1 MVSGRPT
8 TRDFAMNYLY
18 YGFIIL
24 VFFAII
30 LLIEA
35 CHLWWQSRHSSAAK
49 RLENRIRMM
58 SAGGHGNGKAVSI
71 LKQRELSNSPLMT
84 GLLLRVPR
92 IQVLDRWLVQSGLSW
107 SVGKFLSYT
116 VFPPL
121 VVWAVGSLIYM
132 PLLAQLAA
140 MLIVGLFAPLKV
152 SRAKAKRLRLIE
164 EQLPEAA
171 DMISRSLRAGHSFST
186 ALGIV
191 GDEMPEPI
199 GSEFRTAFDEINFGV
214 PLNDAL
220 GGLANRVPISDLR
233 YFVIAVL
240 IQRESGGNL
249 AEILANISQLIRSR
263 LALLGKVRVL
273 SAEGRLSA
281 WILGALPFV
290 IALLISIVNPN
301 FLRVLWT
308 DPAGLK
314 LIGAAL
320 VMMMTGVVWM
330 RKIIRI
336 HV

>member
-1 MVSGRPT
+1 
-8 TRDFAMNYLY
+8 
-18 YGFIIL
+18 
-24 VFFAII
+24 
-30 LLIEA
+30 
-35 CHLWWQSRHSSAAK
+35 
-49 RLENRIRMM
+49 
-58 SAGGHGNGKAVSI
+58 
-71 LKQRELSNSPLMT
+71 
-84 GLLLRVPR
+84 LLLQVPR
-92 IQVLDRWLVQSGLSW
+92 IHGLDRWLVQSGLSW
-107 SVGKFLSYT
+107 SVEKFIAYT
-116 VFPPL
+116 VFPPF
-121 VVWAVGSLIYM
+121 VVWMAGSVIHI
-132 PLLAQLAA
+132 PALALDAA
-140 MLIVGLFAPLKV
+140 MPIAGAFASFKV
-152 SRAKAKRLRLIE
+152 NRAKARRLKQIE

-220 GGLANRVPISDLR
+220 GGLANRLPIGDLR

-249 AEILANISQLIRSR
+249 AEILGNISQLIRSR

-273 SAEGRLSA
+273 SSEGRLSA
-281 WILGALPFV
+281 WILGLLPFV
-290 IALLISIVNPN
+290 MALIISIVNPG

-308 DPAGLK
+308 DPAGVK
-314 LIGAAL
+314 MIGVAL
-320 VMMMTGVVWM
+320 VMMVMGVIWM

>member
-1 MVSGRPT
+1 
-8 TRDFAMNYLY
+8 MNYLY

-35 CHLWWQSRHSSAAK
+35 GNIWWQSRHSSAAK
-49 RLENRIRMM
+49 RLESRIRMM
-58 SAGGHGNGKAVSI
+58 SAGGHANDKAVSI

-92 IQVLDRWLVQSGLSW
+92 IQVLDRRLVQSGLSW
-107 SVGKFLSYT
+107 SVGKFFSYT

-121 VVWAVGSLIYM
+121 VIWAVGSLIYM

-140 MLIVGLFAPLKV
+140 MLIAGLFAPLKV

-199 GSEFRTAFDEINFGV
+199 GAEFRTAFDEINFGV

-220 GGLANRVPISDLR
+220 GGLANRVPIGDLR

-290 IALLISIVNPN
+290 MAFLISIVNPR
-301 FLRVLWT
+301 FLSVLWT
-308 DPAGLK
+308 DPAGIK
-314 LIGAAL
+314 LIGVAL
-320 VMMMTGVVWM
+320 VMMMLGVVWM
-330 RKIIRI
+330 RKVIRI

>member
-1 MVSGRPT
+1 
-8 TRDFAMNYLY
+8 MNFLF
-18 YGFIIL
+18 YGFVIL
-24 VFFAII
+24 VFFSII

-35 CHLWWQSRHSSAAK
+35 TYIWWQSQHSSAA
-49 RLENRIRMM
+49 RRIENRIRMM
-58 SAGGHGNGKAVSI
+58 SAGGHGNDKAVSI
-71 LKQRELSNSPLMT
+71 LKQRELSTSPLMT
-84 GLLLRVPR
+84 RLLLQVPR
-92 IQVLDRWLVQSGLSW
+92 IHVLDRWLVQSGLNW
-107 SVGKFLSYT
+107 SIGKFLSYT

-121 VVWAVGSLIYM
+121 VVWMVGSMLYV
-132 PLLAQLAA
+132 PALALLTATLLSA
-140 MLIVGLFAPLKV
+140 VFASSRV
-152 SRAKAKRLRLIE
+152 NRAKARRLKQIE

-199 GSEFRTAFDEINFGV
+199 GGEFRTAFDEINFGV

-249 AEILANISQLIRSR
+249 AEILDNISQIIRSR

-273 SAEGRLSA
+273 SSEGRLSA
-281 WILGALPFV
+281 WILGVLPFAV
-290 IALLISIVNPN
+290 ALIISMVNPG
-301 FLRVLWT
+301 FLRILWS
-308 DPAGLK
+308 DPAGVKML
-314 LIGAAL
+314 GTAL
-320 VMMMTGVVWM
+320 VMMMFGLLWM

>member
-1 MVSGRPT
+1 
-8 TRDFAMNYLY
+8 MNYLY

-35 CHLWWQSRHSSAAK
+35 GNIWWQSRHSSAAK
-49 RLENRIRMM
+49 RLESRIRMM
-58 SAGGHGNGKAVSI
+58 SAGGHANDKAVSI
-71 LKQRELSNSPLMT
+71 LKQRGLSNSPLMT
-84 GLLLRVPR
+84 RLLLRVPR
-92 IQVLDRWLVQSGLSW
+92 IQRLDRWLVQSGLSW
-107 SVGKFLSYT
+107 SVAQFLTYT

-121 VVWAVGSLIYM
+121 VVWVVGSLIYM
-132 PLLAQLAA
+132 PLMALLAV
-140 MLIVGLFAPLKV
+140 MLIAGVFAPLRV
-152 SRAKAKRLRLIE
+152 SRAKGKRLRLIE

-199 GSEFRTAFDEINFGV
+199 GAEFRTAFDEINFGV

-249 AEILANISQLIRSR
+249 AEILVNIAQLIRSR
-263 LALLGKVRVL
+263 LTLLAKVRVL

-281 WILGALPFV
+281 WVLGVLPFV
-290 IALLISIVNPN
+290 MAFLISIVNPR

-308 DPAGLK
+308 DPAGIK
-314 LIGAAL
+314 LIGVAL
-320 VMMMTGVVWM
+320 VMMALGVVWM
-330 RKIIRI
+330 RKVIRI